1 MNSGPTL
8 HRTQFPLMLGF
19 ACSVYKVRGLTLPSI
34 VVSFSSNTETSFSYG
49 QLYVAL
55 SGVKSLGN
63 LYIEGQVKKE
73 AFSVDPDVEIE
84 YC

>member
-19 ACSVYKVRGLTLPSI
+19 ACSVYKVQGLTLPSN
-34 VVSFSSNTETSFSYG
+34 VVSFSSNIQTSFSYG
-49 QLYVAL
+49 QFYVAL
-55 SGVKSLGN
+55 SGVKTLVN
-63 LYIEGQVKKE
+63 LYIKGQVKKE